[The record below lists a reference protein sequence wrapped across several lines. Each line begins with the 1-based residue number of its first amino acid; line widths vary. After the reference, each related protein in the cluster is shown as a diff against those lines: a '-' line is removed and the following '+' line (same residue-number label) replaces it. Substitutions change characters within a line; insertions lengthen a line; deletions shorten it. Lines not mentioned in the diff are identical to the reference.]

1 MTDISTREDVGKVVR
16 AFYNKVR
23 ADETLGPIFNSMIDD
38 WEEHLEKLTDFWTM
52 TLFGGRSYGG
62 NPITA
67 HQEVDE
73 KVASGITPYHFGTWL
88 NLWFATLEE
97 LFSGENAETL
107 KRRARK
113 MQTFLMIA
121 IFENRQ
127 KKGLL

>member
-1 MTDISTREDVGKVVR
+1 MKDIEERADVSKVVR
-16 AFYNKVR
+16 TFYSKVR
-23 ADETLGPIFNSMIDD
+23 QDETLGPIFNAMIDD
-38 WEEHLEKLTDFWTM
+38 WEEHLEKLTDFWSM
-52 TLFGGRSYGG
+52 TLFGGRNYGG

-67 HQEVDE
+67 HQHVDE
-73 KVASGITPYHFGTWL
+73 QMPGGVTPFHFGTWL

>member
-1 MTDISTREDVGKVVR
+1 MNDITCREDVSKVVR
-16 AFYNKVR
+16 SFYSKVR
-23 ADETLGPIFNSMIDD
+23 IDETIGPIFNSIIED
-38 WEEHLEKLTDFWTM
+38 WEEHLEKITDFWTM
-52 TLFGGRSYGG
+52 TLFGGKSYGG

-67 HQEVDE
+67 HQHADE
-73 KVASGITPYHFGTWL
+73 QVENGITPFHFGTWL
-88 NLWFATLEE
+88 NLWFATLDE
-97 LFSGENAETL
+97 LYAGENTETL